1 MFVLVCSRR
10 RRLHD
15 ILCAETRVAALFAND
30 CLLNSTTKSLL
41 ETLGVSLNKT
51 DKSAMNFPFE
61 VIKMDVI
68 EDITDEE

>member
-1 MFVLVCSRR
+1 MQLHKLGTWLV
-10 RRLHD
+10 
-15 ILCAETRVAALFAND
+15 F
-30 CLLNSTTKSLL
+30 NSTTKSLL